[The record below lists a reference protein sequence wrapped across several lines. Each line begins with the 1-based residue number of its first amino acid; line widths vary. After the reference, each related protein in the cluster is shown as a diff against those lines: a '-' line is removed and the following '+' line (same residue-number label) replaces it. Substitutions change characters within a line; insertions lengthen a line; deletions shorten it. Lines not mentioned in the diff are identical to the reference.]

1 MSSPRLGAAPA
12 PAVAAARLSPG
23 TVRPLLDLAFG
34 FLVWAAHLLSV
45 YVATA
50 VACQLGLG
58 VAGASA
64 RTSFLTALAIVTM
77 AAVAIVVL
85 HAFRRYRQPGDV
97 PDERFRLSVTI
108 GGDAIAAVAIT
119 WQLIAILLVPVCA

>member
-1 MSSPRLGAAPA
+1 MSSPRVGAVSAP
-12 PAVAAARLSPG
+12 ARLSPG
-23 TVRPLLDLAFG
+23 TVRPLLDSAFG
-34 FLVWAAHLLSV
+34 FLVWAAHLLTV

-77 AAVAIVVL
+77 AAVAIVAL
-85 HAFRRYRQPGDV
+85 HAFRRSRQPGDV
-97 PDERFRLSVTI
+97 PDERFRRSVTI